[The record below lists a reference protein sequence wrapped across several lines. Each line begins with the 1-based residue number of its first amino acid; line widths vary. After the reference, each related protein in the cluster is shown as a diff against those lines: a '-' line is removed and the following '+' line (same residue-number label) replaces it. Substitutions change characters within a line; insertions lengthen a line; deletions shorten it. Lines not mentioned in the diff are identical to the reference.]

1 MREEEIQEE
10 SPGEPEEPAV
20 FRDGP
25 LRDGPPW
32 DIDHRYD
39 QLTYELLTA
48 RFLAHD
54 ELLWQTPVLA
64 LTAQSFLMTISLSRD
79 VDDWAAATAAALGT
93 VLILMSMHL
102 LGRHRFLALIEK
114 HKLRQ
119 LEEILQI
126 EPISTH
132 SWAWKYGPSPALGK
146 AFSHKAYG
154 LGSPKYRWVF
164 AVPSYRIWQVG
175 LSLFVVANT
184 AICVVRLIPMH

>member
-1 MREEEIQEE
+1 MREEEKIQEE
-10 SPGEPEEPAV
+10 SVGILKEPAV
-20 FRDGP
+20 

-32 DIDHRYD
+32 EIDHRYD

-79 VDDWAAATAAALGT
+79 VEHWAGATAAALGT

-126 EPISTH
+126 EPLSTH
-132 SWAWKYGPSPALGK
+132 SWAWKYGPSPELGK
-146 AFSHKAYG
+146 AFGHKAYG
-154 LGSPKYRWVF
+154 LKSPKYNPF
-164 AVPSYRIWQVG
+164 FSVPSYRIWQVG
-175 LSLFVVANT
+175 LGLFAIANAALLVAR
-184 AICVVRLIPMH
+184 VVRMF

>member
-1 MREEEIQEE
+1 MREEKK
-10 SPGEPEEPAV
+10 SPANSLGTLKEPAPP
-20 FRDGP
+20 RDGP
-25 LRDGPPW
+25 GW

-39 QLTYELLTA
+39 QLTYEMLTA

-64 LTAQSFLMTISLSRD
+64 LTAQSFLMTISLSPE
-79 VDDWAAATAAALGT
+79 VDDWAGATAAGLGT

-102 LGRHRFLALIEK
+102 LGRHRFLELIEK

-126 EPISTH
+126 EPLSTH
-132 SWAWKYGPSPALGK
+132 SWGWNYASAPELGK
-146 AFSHKAYG
+146 AFSHKEYG
-154 LGSPKYRWVF
+154 LQSPRYYRVF

-175 LSLFVVANT
+175 LGLFAIAN
-184 AICVVRLIPMH
+184 AVIFIVRALPMH

>member
-10 SPGEPEEPAV
+10 EIPGIPIEPA
-20 FRDGP
+20 D
-25 LRDGPPW
+25 LRGGPPW
-32 DIDHRYD
+32 AIDHRYD
-39 QLTYELLTA
+39 QLTYEMLTS

-79 VDDWAAATAAALGT
+79 VDDWAGATAAALGS

-119 LEEILQI
+119 LEEILHI
-126 EPISTH
+126 EPLSTH
-132 SWAWKYGPSPALGK
+132 SWAWKYEPSPALGK
-146 AFSHKAYG
+146 AFGHKDYG
-154 LGSPKYRWVF
+154 LKSPKYHRVF
-164 AVPSYRIWQVG
+164 SVPSYRIWQVG
-175 LSLFVVANT
+175 LSLFAIANA